1 MNPRGE
7 EEREETRI
15 IFGDLLNK
23 MFGLWRKRNGKGG
36 IIWRRNDMMTSTNNN
51 DNWVVI
57 VQAFLKGRVLLFGD
71 QSFSIRRVS
80 DLGFF
85 LLLHFFRLLHHPD
98 VTSSGAS
105 ADRLAPHSILLPG
118 NTFGEKKSFDHTG
131 TLACDVITVEGRK

>member
-1 MNPRGE
+1 MKNLEKIFRGRKRLNPRGE

-23 MFGLWRKRNGKGG
+23 MFGLWRKRNGKGE

-80 DLGFF
+80 DLGVF
-85 LLLHFFRLLHHPD
+85 LLLHFFIFRR
-98 VTSSGAS
+98 V
-105 ADRLAPHSILLPG
+105 
-118 NTFGEKKSFDHTG
+118 
-131 TLACDVITVEGRK
+131 